1 MPPPEVCTMPG
12 RRYHIHFVAVQ
23 QEILSRGLDKIN
35 IVLNNIN
42 VRIESMEDRVN
53 YLHGKRPVRDAGEAR

>member
-1 MPPPEVCTMPG
+1 MAD

-23 QEILSRGLDKIN
+23 QEIFSKGLDKIN

-42 VRIESMEDRVN
+42 VMIEPMEDRVN
-53 YLHGKRPVRDAGEAR
+53 YLDDRRPVRHAGEAR